1 LRPSGIE
8 TSEPPLP
15 ASRQRGRLLWSE
27 VPSINK
33 CSLAA
38 FAERARHH
46 SHSFAAASWLPTLFR
61 SHLCFRIRGARPSTV
76 VTGYSPVIVR
86 TTRCLSTSAIVTIPE
101 HNRSI
106 DQTPFGMPESPRS
119 YHYGDWSPL
128 SEPRPAE
135 DSQIR
140 GRRGEPTVDLSA
152 LRSLAEGASPQPDR
166 LGHLLSQTCFRRR
179 LESPPLVN
187 EPSLRRATSAGS
199 PAGSRLRE
207 AQRLGPPH
215 AHPREG
221 IHDPPH
227 PRCLPSIGPPPKEC
241 ARTHLTPSVT
251 RGEIATSWRL
261 FFHRICPSP

>member
-1 LRPSGIE
+1 
-8 TSEPPLP
+8 
-15 ASRQRGRLLWSE
+15 
-27 VPSINK
+27 
-33 CSLAA
+33 
-38 FAERARHH
+38 
-46 SHSFAAASWLPTLFR
+46 
-61 SHLCFRIRGARPSTV
+61 V

-199 PAGSRLRE
+199 PRWTSLTRDLTCRAAS
-207 AQRLGPPH
+207 H
-215 AHPREG
+215 TSPRRDTRSAAPEV
-221 IHDPPH
+221 
-227 PRCLPSIGPPPKEC
+227 PSINRPTPEGVRSHPPDSLCYK
-241 ARTHLTPSVT
+241 
-251 RGEIATSWRL
+251 G
-261 FFHRICPSP
+261 